1 VEWGEW
7 PYLNGLVTQNLD
19 QDIVELGLFNRLV
32 QEGSEIDLGG
42 WILSLADP

>member
-1 VEWGEW
+1 MAL
-7 PYLNGLVTQNLD
+7 PYGLVTQNLD

-42 WILSLADP
+42 LDTC

>member
-1 VEWGEW
+1 MALWVGH
-7 PYLNGLVTQNLD
+7 PNLD

-42 WILSLADP
+42 LDT